1 MFVLPLRRQPQS
13 ARNFLV
19 APLTSIFNSPSYA
32 RVRSASSRANPPT
45 TTTEKLSKPP
55 SASTQSN
62 RLQSVAKHFLSTS
75 APASRNISLK
85 ELEGMAPTDVQHYDY
100 IVIGGGSGGSASSRR
115 AAGWYKAK
123 TLLVENS
130 RSGGTCVNV
139 GCVPKKITWNLA
151 TIRETFHDSKAYGY
165 DTPDDIALD
174 FASFK
179 HKRDA
184 AIERLNGMYERNWA
198 KEGIDLVKGTAS
210 FSGPKEIVVDMQD
223 GSGKVKYTA
232 PHILIATGGY
242 PIIPDIPGAEH
253 GITSDGFFDIE
264 ELPKKI
270 AVVGAGYIA
279 VELAGVLHSLGVE
292 THLFIRGDTFLRKF
306 DPMIQ
311 ETMTKRY
318 EDVGVKIHRKYSDFK
333 EVQLLKDGKGAEKLL
348 KCIQVD
354 GTEFEFN
361 EVLWSIGRAPS
372 TNIGLDKAGVKMS
385 SKGYIEVDE
394 YQNTS
399 AEGVYALGDVT
410 GQVELT
416 PVAIAAGRRLS
427 NRIFGPEKFKNDKLD
442 YENIPSVVFAHPEVG
457 SIGLTEP
464 EAVERFGAENIKTY
478 HTKFTAMYYTLHDAD
493 DKPKNPTEMKV
504 VCAGKEEK
512 VVGLHI
518 LGLGVGEMLQGF
530 GVAIKMGATK
540 KDFDS
545 CVAIHPTSAE
555 ELVTLV

>member
-1 MFVLPLRRQPQS
+1 M
-13 ARNFLV
+13 
-19 APLTSIFNSPSYA
+19 
-32 RVRSASSRANPPT
+32 
-45 TTTEKLSKPP
+45 
-55 SASTQSN
+55 
-62 RLQSVAKHFLSTS
+62 
-75 APASRNISLK
+75 
-85 ELEGMAPTDVQHYDY
+85 
-100 IVIGGGSGGSASSRR
+100 
-115 AAGWYKAK
+115 
-123 TLLVENS
+123 
-130 RSGGTCVNV
+130 
-139 GCVPKKITWNLA
+139 
-151 TIRETFHDSKAYGY
+151 
-165 DTPDDIALD
+165 
-174 FASFK
+174 
-179 HKRDA
+179 
-184 AIERLNGMYERNWA
+184 
-198 KEGIDLVKGTAS
+198 KGTAS
-210 FSGPKEIVVDMQD
+210 FTGPKEVVVDMQD

-279 VELAGVLHSLGVE
+279 VELAGVMHALGVE

-311 ETMTKRY
+311 QTMTKRY
-318 EDVGVKIHRKYSDFK
+318 EDVGVKIHRNYSNFK

-361 EVLWSIGRAPS
+361 EVLWSIGRVPS
-372 TNIGLDKAGVKMS
+372 TNIGLDKAGVKLS

-394 YQNTS
+394 FQNTS

-416 PVAIAAGRRLS
+416 PGKTYSCAPLNPLPTITVLTQDNLVAIAAGRHLS
-427 NRIFGPEKFKNDKLD
+427 NRIFGPEKFKESKLD
-442 YENIPSVVFAHPEVG
+442 YENIPSVVFSHPEVG

-464 EAVERFGAENIKTY
+464 QAIEKFGADNIKTY

-504 VCAGKEEK
+504 ICAGKEEK

-540 KDFDS
+540 KDLDS

-555 ELVTLV
+555 ELVSLSTRL